1 MSEREALPMG
11 AGTSRDATPGK
22 APDATSGAG
31 GGAEVTPDVASGAGA
46 DVTPDA
52 APGDRATAA
61 GSPADADGPAEASEG
76 EITAGSSRDP
86 AGTSP
91 DSPGTSP
98 DAAATSLDAAA
109 TSSGSP
115 DPAGSSPDP
124 AGSSP
129 DPAGEAAPESTRD
142 VEADLAEPESKG
154 VVSVPSPEGPVR
166 STRRFPL
173 LTRDTARPEGGGRAA
188 PGGAAAPVRQWPFL
202 AVMGATAF
210 GLLLVAVDP
219 FEIGFRLGTLLIGLS
234 LIGGAVMRRLIHSVG
249 MLAVRSRFTD
259 MVTYGLLG
267 VVISLLALM
276 AQPKPW
282 LEIPFLEAVVRFT
295 VR

>member
-1 MSEREALPMG
+1 MG
-11 AGTSRDATPGK
+11 TGASRDVTSDA
-22 APDATSGAG
+22 DATSDAG
-31 GGAEVTPDVASGAGA
+31 TDAGTDATSDVTPDAGA
-46 DVTPDA
+46 DVTQDVTPDAGTGAVPDA
-52 APGDRATAA
+52 ASDATPGAASGAVPDDNQAAPAA

-76 EITAGSSRDP
+76 VTA
-86 AGTSP
+86 
-91 DSPGTSP
+91 
-98 DAAATSLDAAA
+98 
-109 TSSGSP
+109 
-115 DPAGSSPDP
+115 AGSSPGP
-124 AGSSP
+124 E
-129 DPAGEAAPESTRD
+129 GEASPESGRD
-142 VEADLAEPESKG
+142 VEADFSEPQSKG

-173 LTRDTARPEGGGRAA
+173 FTRDTARPEGGGRAA

-202 AVMGATAF
+202 AVMGVTAF
-210 GLLLVAVDP
+210 GLLLVAVDA
-219 FEIGFRLGTLLIGLS
+219 FGIGFRLGTLLIGLS
-234 LIGGAVMRRLIHSVG
+234 LIGGAVMRRLIPSVG

-276 AQPKPW
+276 AQPAPW